1 MFIFGKASS
10 VGKPQPGSKSLE
22 SQILLNDRA
31 FSLLPFLGHRFRLS
45 SVGFLWLTIFSV
57 RILFSVRI
65 FSLVRPSCVPFF
77 RASLNFGAFPNLF
90 DPSAPRRTCMARG
103 ETLSNQWLLTIG
115 NAADRLRLHAFKESY
130 ILISGVEQRVSHILE
145 HGFLIQNSMFYIG
158 IGPVLCR
165 KFVAIGAA
173 E

>member
-1 MFIFGKASS
+1 MTGYSPFF
-10 VGKPQPGSKSLE
+10 L
-22 SQILLNDRA
+22 
-31 FSLLPFLGHRFRLS
+31 FLGIAFVSLRLAS
-45 SVGFLWLTIFSV
+45 FGLPSFSV